1 MNKKKKISLLFQIA
15 ILFIVGVIVIGALSI
30 VALYRFSSGY
40 VMERLET
47 TGNSNAEDLKGFI
60 YDFPAHDWLLRY
72 WYEHYDEMEIE
83 YDAIYTGGTQTEE
96 KYALLVERHPEFS
109 PDYADDA
116 DVEALP
122 PQDQKLFAEIV
133 YSWVIDRIDYIQ

>member
-1 MNKKKKISLLFQIA
+1 MKKKNKISLLFQVA
-15 ILFIVGVIVIGALSI
+15 ILFIVGVILIGTLSI

-72 WYEHYDEMEIE
+72 WYEHY
-83 YDAIYTGGTQTEE
+83 
-96 KYALLVERHPEFS
+96 F
-109 PDYADDA
+109 
-116 DVEALP
+116 
-122 PQDQKLFAEIV
+122 
-133 YSWVIDRIDYIQ
+133 